1 MSATGN
7 NAGEL
12 SFTSAAEYST
22 LQGALSE
29 FADSGEY
36 AALAESHELASKTFT
51 AVEKL
56 LPAKLFQ
63 ERLEALMDRKSTPVP
78 MDIHRIR
85 TRLNRYVARLSATV
99 DMLNGVARPVP
110 NIMHFV
116 WVGGSEVG
124 NNQRDYMNIWRKVL
138 EPQGYRFNLW
148 YDSDALLAF
157 EMNRVILD
165 SARADA
171 MASEGD
177 KVTRPLQLS
186 QMIEDRARVLKHQMF
201 DYLNQPQWTGRADEA
216 RIDLMV
222 RAYGK
227 DRATLEAFRQQCLET
242 HQAMAGTDLQ
252 LRDVRHE
259 FAGHFLQDVYQR
271 EVAMRGNFAAASDVV
286 RLQAE
291 YLEGDVTATWITCRH
306 WPRRWAAWISAVL
319 MAMSDSG
326 Y

>member
-124 NNQRDYMNIWRKVL
+124 NNQRDYMNIW
-138 EPQGYRFNLW
+138 QGAGAAGVSVQSL
-148 YDSDALLAF
+148 
-157 EMNRVILD
+157 
-165 SARADA
+165 
-171 MASEGD
+171 
-177 KVTRPLQLS
+177 
-186 QMIEDRARVLKHQMF
+186 
-201 DYLNQPQWTGRADEA
+201 
-216 RIDLMV
+216 V
-222 RAYGK
+222 R
-227 DRATLEAFRQQCLET
+227 Q
-242 HQAMAGTDLQ
+242 
-252 LRDVRHE
+252 
-259 FAGHFLQDVYQR
+259 
-271 EVAMRGNFAAASDVV
+271 
-286 RLQAE
+286 
-291 YLEGDVTATWITCRH
+291 
-306 WPRRWAAWISAVL
+306 
-319 MAMSDSG
+319 
-326 Y
+326 

>member
-1 MSATGN
+1 MSAPWLVN
-7 NAGEL
+7 
-12 SFTSAAEYST
+12 SFVRLRTIESRKNTDEYYGKQYRRTCIYFGCRVFDPSR
-22 LQGALSE
+22 GISE

-36 AALAESHELASKTFT
+36 AALAEAHEVASKTFE

-63 ERLEALMDRKSTPVP
+63 ERLEALLDRKSTPAP

-124 NNQRDYMNIWRKVL
+124 DNQRDYMNIWRKVL

-171 MASEGD
+171 MASGGD
-177 KVTRPLQLS
+177 KVSRPNQLS
-186 QMIEDRARVLKHQMF
+186 QMIEDCARVLKHQMF
-201 DYLNQPQWTGRADEA
+201 DYLNQPQWAGRADEA

-227 DRATLEAFRQQCLET
+227 DHATLEAFRQRCLDARDPQNT
-242 HQAMAGTDLQ
+242 RVVTTTDARFSKVQ
-252 LRDVRHE
+252 QHI
-259 FAGHFLQDVYQR
+259 QR
-271 EVAMRGNFAAASDVV
+271 LGKSVV
-286 RLQAE
+286 
-291 YLEGDVTATWITCRH
+291 
-306 WPRRWAAWISAVL
+306 
-319 MAMSDSG
+319 
-326 Y
+326 